1 MYIVSVSEQ
10 QGSDAPAQEVLI
22 TSEASNKVL
31 MRQHQVLISIHK
43 KQKLRCINIEV
54 MAPPAGIEPTTD
66 P

>member
-10 QGSDAPAQEVLI
+10 QGSNAPVQEVLI

-31 MRQHQVLISIHK
+31 MRQHQVLISINK
-43 KQKLRCINIEV
+43 KLRCINIEV
-54 MAPPAGIEPTTD
+54 LAPPAGIEPTTD